1 MAFAGDDRTLISL
14 MAEYTSRNQKANQW
28 DYSAVRWE
36 ISTEKKLQTHVF
48 DPFLRF
54 KALSRDGRYAVMQK
68 FMVGQTVFDLVTG
81 KGIFTVVGSGEFVFS
96 DDVSTLVSYDGDE
109 AWVWNV
115 PSGKQL
121 KHFVFKP
128 NYSAGDY
135 SVHPGCLDVSSD
147 KKLLAV
153 ANFRQTNVVGVVSLE
168 TGKALGEFQS
178 GPFPMLS
185 HVVRFSPDR
194 RILATDNQ
202 SVGITDNSVQPLLRL
217 WKIPESW

>member
-1 MAFAGDDRTLISL
+1 MAALNSGISDPEGSRYSSARSRRGNLPPTILPFRKDSGLLAVHYEHRGVTIWDLAAKGILRLSPILRMPLCMTWHSLATIGLISL

-96 DDVSTLVSYDGDE
+96 DDVSTLVSYDGD
-109 AWVWNV
+109 
-115 PSGKQL
+115 G
-121 KHFVFKP
+121 
-128 NYSAGDY
+128 
-135 SVHPGCLDVSSD
+135 
-147 KKLLAV
+147 
-153 ANFRQTNVVGVVSLE
+153 
-168 TGKALGEFQS
+168 TGYGTS
-178 GPFPMLS
+178 
-185 HVVRFSPDR
+185 R
-194 RILATDNQ
+194 
-202 SVGITDNSVQPLLRL
+202 
-217 WKIPESW
+217 PESS